1 MLYAPKNLVPSQTP
15 IYQDQKEVDFSF
27 MIDGTD
33 IVPYAG
39 VKLTYQKLIETK
51 NFTLRNKII
60 DDDSIAED
68 AQVTVESK
76 YTIKSSEKNTDLLP
90 KTVDCEFTV
99 EGSVIK
105 ENLKTE
111 YKDKTYQDITNTSG
125 EKSIQFPFVERQTKK
140 LTFFSPT
147 KVYPVDAYKVGN
159 EDDFIEYDNQ
169 LTWGVGTYRYPH
181 IETYPTHFYKRSYRF
196 GEHNGLIYC
205 KGGASALSSKINI
218 NVLNKK
224 IMIVP
229 EQKEFDCEYRFD
241 CPHLF
246 DPNEQG
252 DLEQNNYIQCLTLFN
267 VFSKDNISGP
277 LNQENTINL
286 KKYLF
291 DDGKYR
297 NFKIKT
303 NFTYTMP
310 NFTIHNG
317 LSSAGSLKHS
327 LEVTNNSNDENSV
340 GGISTQYSGTITTY
354 NINETSVTCEIV
366 FVPDDNNI
374 FCNQQNLSLKYT
386 EGSKGSTKIE
396 RYEFGSIPK
405 IIMKLTGILD
415 GDTIKFSDMT
425 CSIPDGAIRL
435 YVWDTDCVLHHIAPQ
450 YIGMLTTGR
459 YPRIEFSKNIVQYQ
473 FTDLAF
479 IHQTVD
485 SDTDLVKYTE
495 EIHYLPLIPVN
506 TYPKNSKGEY
516 NLINLTYDLTS
527 PEIATIFNNIAQ
539 EEFTYT
545 IVISDTAENN
555 QHLYL
560 SESREEKCFYVHE
573 NKPHVEISQ
582 SNTGEGLQ
590 YAEGGYFTGKFIN
603 NIGNKPFYSFQWK
616 VYDINGAKLLYSADP
631 VQSADFTFEYN
642 NFVPG
647 QQYTIYAAVVDL
659 YGETYEGVMKTKWEN
674 IPNQLT
680 FNNKTIIDYENT
692 GIKVKWGLPEYA
704 ELSEDSINFDIGEEP
719 QDENQN
725 EQSYIQNSILYFNND
740 KRNKHIIIPKSVIMG
755 RYISALINGVV
766 GYDNNI
772 ITFNYNNEQQITL
785 SVGRTNDALQYNDF
799 GFWINN
805 SINDQPRIIQT
816 LSEDELIRAY
826 LFIEFDLF
834 ENTYYVTFFDGE
846 TQQSWI
852 INNGVRSQGG
862 YGTYPHVDAILDS
875 ISFSNISSVDF
886 IACANQSFKENIQF
900 RPLWDPNQYLFLL
913 NFENPN
919 NALAYKDPFAKEF
932 ASGEAQMQGYKVFK
946 ENIMTNSRI
955 NMGQYYF
962 PADIKNIENYCSF
975 IDYSVP
981 HNTEVRYILYPIV
994 NNKLLMPAYFDSVKP
1009 IWDKWCLFTTK
1020 GPAQKQIDSID
1031 TLNYNENVLTV
1042 DKIFLFEMNVETGSI
1057 TNNTDFSIVKN
1068 FTPYPFIQRSPSNYW
1083 SGQLKGL
1090 LGRIAI
1096 DGVTFKQTPDM
1107 LQEIKELTQNTS
1119 RKFLK
1124 DRDGNFWEV
1133 EISSAVTID
1142 NNDKL
1147 DVQLKTKSF
1156 NWVEIGDASNISLLS
1171 LGSEKKADWLL
1182 TELGYQYIDI
1192 SQHLWDDKA
1201 IWDDQKFW
1209 TEGD

>member
-1 MLYAPKNLVPSQTP
+1 MLYAPKNLAPSQIP
-15 IYQDQKEVDFSF
+15 IYQDQKEIDFSF

-51 NFTLRNKII
+51 NFTLRNKIVN
-60 DDDSIAED
+60 DDTAED
-68 AQVTVESK
+68 AKVTVKSE
-76 YTIKSSEKNTDLLP
+76 YAIKSTERNTDLSP
-90 KTVDCEFTV
+90 KTVDCEFTII
-99 EGSVIK
+99 GSVNK
-105 ENLKTE
+105 NNLEPK
-111 YKDKTYQDITNTSG
+111 YQNKTYQEITTTKG
-125 EKSIQFPFVERQTKK
+125 EKSIQFPFIEKQTKE
-140 LTFFSPT
+140 LRYFSPSE
-147 KVYPVDAYKVGN
+147 VYGVEENKIN
-159 EDDFIEYDNQ
+159 LIEYDSQ
-169 LTWGVGTYRYPH
+169 PTWTLSTHRYPH
-181 IETYPTHFYKRSYRF
+181 IETYPTNFFRRSYRF
-196 GEHNGLIYC
+196 GEHYRQLYFK
-205 KGGASALSSKINI
+205 KGTLVGNALALASTINI
-218 NVLNKK
+218 NMLNKDIGITPSSIASSEDLSYFHCK
-224 IMIVP
+224 
-229 EQKEFDCEYRFD
+229 
-241 CPHLF
+241 HLF
-246 DPNEQG
+246 DPSETGGTSIENF
-252 DLEQNNYIQCLTLFN
+252 IQCVTLFN
-267 VFSKDNISGP
+267 IFSKDNIAGP
-277 LNQENTINL
+277 LTQDNTINL

-291 DDGKYR
+291 DDGEYR

-303 NFTYTMP
+303 NFTYAMP
-310 NFTIHNG
+310 NFTIYNG
-317 LSSAGSLKHS
+317 LASAKSDKYS
-327 LEVTNNSNDENSV
+327 LEVKNNSAGEDSV
-340 GGISTQYSGTITTY
+340 GSISTQYSGTITTY
-354 NINETSVTCEIV
+354 NINETNVTCEIV

-374 FCNQQNLSLKYT
+374 FCNQQNLSLTYKGD
-386 EGSKGSTKIE
+386 GSETTIE

-405 IIMKLTGILD
+405 IVMKLTGILD
-415 GDTIKFSDMT
+415 GDTIKFSNMT
-425 CSIPDGAIRL
+425 CFIPDGAIKL
-435 YVWDTDCVLHHIAPQ
+435 YVWDTNCTLSKIIPAS
-450 YIGMLTTGR
+450 IGPINEGGR
-459 YPRIEFSKNIVQYQ
+459 YPCIEFLKNVVQYQ

-485 SDTDLVKYTE
+485 SDVDLVNYTE
-495 EIHYLPLIPVN
+495 EISYLPLKPVN

-516 NLINLTYDLTS
+516 NLINLTYNLTS
-527 PEIATIFNNIAQ
+527 PEIATIFNDIAQ

-555 QHLYL
+555 KHSYL
-560 SESREEKCFYVHE
+560 SESREEKCFYVRE
-573 NKPHVEISQ
+573 NRPRVEISQ
-582 SNTGEGLQ
+582 SNIGGDLQ
-590 YAEGGYFTGKFIN
+590 YADGGRFTGKFIN
-603 NIGNKPFYSFQWK
+603 NTGNKPFYSFQWK
-616 VYDINGAKLLYSADP
+616 VYDVNGVKLLYGADP

-674 IPNQLT
+674 VPNQLT
-680 FNNKTIIDYENT
+680 FNNKTVIDYENT
-692 GIKVKWGLPEYA
+692 GIKVKWDLPEYA
-704 ELSEDSINFDIGEEP
+704 ELPENSINFEIEKESQEEP
-719 QDENQN
+719 QDG
-725 EQSYIQNSILYFNND
+725 QSYISNSILYFNND
-740 KRNKHIIIPKSVIMG
+740 KSNKSITIPKSVITG
-755 RYISALINGVV
+755 RYVSALISGVI
-766 GYDNNI
+766 GDDNQI
-772 ITFNYNNEQQITL
+772 ITFKYNNEPLIRFGVGGTL
-785 SVGRTNDALQYNDF
+785 YYDDF
-799 GFWINN
+799 GFWVNE

-816 LSEDELIRAY
+816 LNDDELMRAY

-846 TQQSWI
+846 TQQPWI
-852 INNGVRSQGG
+852 IKNGVQSQGG
-862 YGTYPHVDAILDS
+862 YGTYPRVDAILDS
-875 ISFSNISSVDF
+875 ISFSDINSMDF
-886 IACANQSFKENIQF
+886 IACTNQSLKENIQF

-913 NFENPN
+913 NFENPG
-919 NALAYKDPFAKEF
+919 NALAYKDPFAGAF
-932 ASGEAQMQGYKVFK
+932 VSGETQMQGYKVFK
-946 ENIMTNSRI
+946 ENVITNSRI

-962 PADIKNIENYCSF
+962 PADVKNIENYCSF

-981 HNTEVRYILYPIV
+981 HNAEVRYILYPIV
-994 NNKLLMPAYFDSVKP
+994 NNKLLMPAYFDAVKP
-1009 IWDKWCLFTTK
+1009 VWDKWCLFTTK
-1020 GPAQKQIDSID
+1020 GPAPKQIDDID
-1031 TLNYNENVLTV
+1031 TSNYNENVLIV

-1182 TELGYQYIDI
+1182 TELGYQHIDI
-1192 SQHLWDDKA
+1192 SQYLWDDKA